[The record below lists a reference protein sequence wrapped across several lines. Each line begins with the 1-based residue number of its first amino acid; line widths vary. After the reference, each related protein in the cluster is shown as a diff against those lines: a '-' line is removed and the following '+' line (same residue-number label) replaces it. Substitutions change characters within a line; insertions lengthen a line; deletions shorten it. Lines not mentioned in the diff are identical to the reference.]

1 MANGADITGLLD
13 RLKTARVLCV
23 GDLMLD
29 RFSEGRV
36 ERISPEAPIPVISI
50 TREANHLGG
59 AGNVARN
66 LSALGVECRLVAAT
80 GDDANAAELAGL
92 FSELPGVVPELER
105 LRDRPTTVKVR
116 YVAGGQQLLRA
127 DKEATGPLP
136 RDHEDNVIAAA
147 TEAMA
152 DCGAVILSDY
162 GKGVLTNRVIA
173 AVIEAAHMANRP
185 VIVDPKGKNFSKYR
199 GASLLTPNRN
209 ELALASGMPVGDDK
223 EIVAACRHI
232 MNECG
237 VQGLLATRSEQ
248 GMTLIHHGAKGDTQK
263 HLSAQALEVFDVAG
277 AGDTVIATFAAAL
290 AADVPMEEAARLANI
305 AAGIVVAKVGTAV
318 AYPDEIISA
327 FHGQTWRADEHKVL
341 TLETAE
347 DRVEAWR
354 RQGLKVGFT
363 NGCFDLLHPG
373 HISLVDQARA
383 ACDRLIVGL
392 NSDASVKRLKG
403 ESRPVQN
410 EVSRATVLASL
421 ANVDMVVIFAEDTPM
436 KLITTLKPDVLVKGA
451 DYTVETVV
459 GAQEVQ
465 SWGGKVVLANLVQ
478 GQSTTGTIARMNG
491 K

>member
-1 MANGADITGLLD
+1 MTDGADITELLD
-13 RLKTARVLCV
+13 RLKEAKVLCV

-29 RFSEGRV
+29 RFSEGKV
-36 ERISPEAPIPVISI
+36 ERISPEAPIPVVSV
-50 TREANHLGG
+50 TRESNHLGG

-66 LSALGVECRLVAAT
+66 LSALGVGCRLVAAT
-80 GDDANAAELAGL
+80 GDDGNAAEVAGL

-105 LRDRPTTVKVR
+105 LRDRPTTFKVR
-116 YVAGGQQLLRA
+116 YVASGQQLLRA

-147 TEAMA
+147 TEFMGE
-152 DCGAVILSDY
+152 CGAVILSDY

-173 AVIEAAHMANRP
+173 AVIEAAHMAGLP
-185 VIVDPKGKNFSKYR
+185 VIVDPKGQNFHKYR
-199 GASLLTPNRN
+199 GATLLTPNRN

-223 EIVAACRHI
+223 QILAACRHI

-248 GMTLIHHGAKGDTQK
+248 GMTLIHHGREGDAEK

-290 AADVPMEEAARLANI
+290 AARIPMVEAARLANI
-305 AAGIVVAKVGTAV
+305 AAGIVVGKVGTAV
-318 AYPDEIISA
+318 AYPDEVVA
-327 FHGQTWRADEHKVL
+327 AVHGESWRVGEHKVL
-341 TLETAE
+341 TLESALE
-347 DRVEAWR
+347 RVEAWR
-354 RQGLKVGFT
+354 RKGLKVGFT

-373 HISLVDQARA
+373 HISLVDQSKA

-392 NSDASVKRLKG
+392 NSDESVRRLKG
-403 ESRPVQN
+403 ESRPVQQ
-410 EVSRATVLASL
+410 EASRATVLASL

-436 KLITTLKPDVLVKGA
+436 KLINALKPDVLVKGA
-451 DYTVETVV
+451 DYTIDTVV
-459 GAQEVQ
+459 GAKEVQ
-465 SWGGKVVLANLVQ
+465 SWGGKVVLANLVD
-478 GQSTTGTIARMNG
+478 GQSTTGTIAKMNG